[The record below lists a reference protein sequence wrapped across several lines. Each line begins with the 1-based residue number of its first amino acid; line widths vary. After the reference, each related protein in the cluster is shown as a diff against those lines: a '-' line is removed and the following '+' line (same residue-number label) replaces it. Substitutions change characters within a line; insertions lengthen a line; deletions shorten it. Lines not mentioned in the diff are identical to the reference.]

1 MITIIRNLF
10 DSKIFLFVILFLFM
24 VPVSGK
30 TQSDDLNAHPA
41 VWLIEKDNSKTYF
54 LGSVHLLPPDIK
66 WYGGVVEQVFE
77 SADEIVFEVNMTP
90 EKQKRA
96 QQISQASALLPEGAT
111 IDQYLTDDEMHD
123 MNENALSLG
132 IPPQAISRM
141 QPWIISISLSISA
154 IKKEGW
160 DSDSGVDKYIQELAN
175 AKNIKISELETIETQ
190 MASLTDHPIDIQAEM
205 LKDTLEQLK
214 DMRNLTMKMV
224 GSWASGDMDQ
234 METAFLEP
242 MKEQKEVYKK
252 LVIDRN
258 KNWIPIIE
266 NLINKNQ
273 TTFIV
278 AGAAHFIGEDGV
290 IELLRQSGYILKK
303 IQ

>member
-1 MITIIRNLF
+1 
-10 DSKIFLFVILFLFM
+10 M

-266 NLINKNQ
+266 NLINKK
-273 TTFIV
+273 T
-278 AGAAHFIGEDGV
+278 
-290 IELLRQSGYILKK
+290 K
-303 IQ
+303 IKSK